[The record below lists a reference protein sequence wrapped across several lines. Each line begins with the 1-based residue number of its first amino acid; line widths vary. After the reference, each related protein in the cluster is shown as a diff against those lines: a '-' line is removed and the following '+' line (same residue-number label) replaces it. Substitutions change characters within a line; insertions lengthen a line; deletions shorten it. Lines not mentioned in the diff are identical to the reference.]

1 MSPEAW
7 LVIGAEARRPF
18 SDQAEA
24 IAYARGWGI
33 VKPLY
38 LVEPSS
44 SIDHQQHRGIAWGII
59 EQALMAYHNFMLDD
73 YFEPY
78 GALHNIMG
86 KMRERYDDYH
96 YGLSTDF
103 AWLIE
108 RDGPLYWTAPS
119 AMLDERD
126 GWSPDH
132 LRAIRFARKE
142 DAERVAKY
150 FTRHDDCRA
159 VEHGWSAAP
168 SAISSSPLPPE
179 HHLSPDEQKVMHK
192 ALRASAALAS
202 LPVPVGEPKPLCW
215 VSGYDVAYLK
225 DRIDG
230 LRMRAYLEP
239 NELRVP
245 LYTASEG
252 MVDLLRRV
260 QPTIRNL
267 AESARAK
274 GSHPSTN
281 GIFALADEIDAA
293 LSGKGAAPS
302 VSPTQST
309 TEKLGMFGHHP
320 DPAIDFEVE
329 VQAIEGMAAEARAGM
344 EPPFA
349 SAGQVRE
356 RLAKA
361 MSFRVGGD
369 QGAVAAK
376 ALLRKIDDEFRF

>member
-1 MSPEAW
+1 MSEPHKEIVGR
-7 LVIGAEARRPF
+7 L
-18 SDQAEA
+18 QAESA
-24 IAYARGWGI
+24 AHKYR
-33 VKPLY
+33 
-38 LVEPSS
+38 ESS
-44 SIDHQQHRGIAWGII
+44 PHLT
-59 EQALMAYHNFMLDD
+59 ALLDD
-73 YFEPY
+73 ATE
-78 GALHNIMG
+78 AVS
-86 KMRERYDDYH
+86 R
-96 YGLSTDF
+96 
-103 AWLIE
+103 
-108 RDGPLYWTAPS
+108 
-119 AMLDERD
+119 
-126 GWSPDH
+126 
-132 LRAIRFARKE
+132 
-142 DAERVAKY
+142 AERKIAELEAENRRLREALDPD
-150 FTRHDDCRA
+150 TLEA
-159 VEHGWSAAP
+159 AAP